1 MHPGQQVNLME
12 KILRELED
20 VKKSQTSVLK
30 KIAQVETENINLNSE
45 LLNDA
50 LPVIHQEIDE
60 TVLKLTTLLEQ
71 FKEAKDEFAKNNP
84 SAPAA

>member
-1 MHPGQQVNLME
+1 MQPTQQINLMD

-30 KIAQVETENINLNSE
+30 KIAQVETQNINLNSD

-50 LPVIHQEIDE
+50 LPVIHTEIDE
-60 TVLKLTTLLEQ
+60 TVIKLATVIDQ
-71 FKEAKDEFAKNNP
+71 FKDSRDDFMSKNP
-84 SAPAA
+84 AAPAA